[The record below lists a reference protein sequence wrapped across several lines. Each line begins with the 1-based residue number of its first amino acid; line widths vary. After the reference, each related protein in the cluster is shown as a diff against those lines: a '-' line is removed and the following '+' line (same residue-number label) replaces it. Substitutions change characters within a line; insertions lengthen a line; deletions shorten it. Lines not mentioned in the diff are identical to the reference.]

1 MNKIKVN
8 LLHVTPEIVVIKAVS
23 KPYATEKANRELV
36 KKVGLIYKHQ
46 SVLEHITMNFEI
58 LGISRLCLQELV
70 RHRIASYTVE
80 STRFTLQKLDIEKH
94 FSEYF
99 VIPHELKDNNAYK
112 NYCEKRLHSLYYN
125 QNKND
130 VKKYF
135 LPENFRTNLIMSIN
149 LRAFLNF
156 LELREASG
164 AHFEIKHLA
173 NLMRTEIES
182 TYIGE
187 LIK

>member
-1 MNKIKVN
+1 
-8 LLHVTPEIVVIKAVS
+8 
-23 KPYATEKANRELV
+23 
-36 KKVGLIYKHQ
+36 
-46 SVLEHITMNFEI
+46 
-58 LGISRLCLQELV
+58 
-70 RHRIASYTVE
+70 
-80 STRFTLQKLDIEKH
+80 
-94 FSEYF
+94 
-99 VIPHELKDNNAYK
+99 
-112 NYCEKRLHSLYYN
+112 
-125 QNKND
+125 
-130 VKKYF
+130 
-135 LPENFRTNLIMSIN
+135 MSIN